1 MSMVLAFFSDMLF
14 FILLLWLACAASV
27 FIHEMG
33 HATGYM
39 LAAKSTGWQITIGS
53 GKNIVRSKRWVVN
66 LLPLGGL
73 FLPVGKD
80 RLDTKRKKIAMLAGG
95 PLATLLLLV
104 PLVALRMNFTTLG
117 QLNIGNYDAV
127 ECFVRFVLYYNL
139 IMLVVAIFPSAYP
152 FGICKGLASD
162 GLQIYRLLK

>member
-1 MSMVLAFFSDMLF
+1 MPA
-14 FILLLWLACAASV
+14 
-27 FIHEMG
+27 EE
-33 HATGYM
+33 
-39 LAAKSTGWQITIGS
+39 
-53 GKNIVRSKRWVVN
+53 N
-66 LLPLGGL
+66 
-73 FLPVGKD
+73 
-80 RLDTKRKKIAMLAGG
+80 RLDTKGKKIAMLAGG

-104 PLVALRMNFTTLG
+104 PLVALRMNFTTLE
-117 QLNIGNYDAV
+117 QLNIGNNDAV

>member
-33 HATGYM
+33 HAMGYM

-66 LLPLGGL
+66 LLPFGGL
-73 FLPVGKD
+73 FLPAEENQ
-80 RLDTKRKKIAMLAGG
+80 LDTKGKQIAMLAGD
-95 PLATLLLLV
+95 LW
-104 PLVALRMNFTTLG
+104 
-117 QLNIGNYDAV
+117 Q
-127 ECFVRFVLYYNL
+127 RFV
-139 IMLVVAIFPSAYP
+139 AGPSC
-152 FGICKGLASD
+152 GIAD
-162 GLQIYRLLK
+162 EFHNIRAAQYR